1 MVPSLSSRM
10 LVDLMV
16 PWPVGYMPGR
26 AVLPVDA
33 CASPRAAPSSSLT
46 LVVQSNGLKQLTDHN
61 VQEEQ
66 GLSLRR
72 FGTVETIVEVAI
84 IGEVIVDEEILLLG
98 VA

>member
-1 MVPSLSSRM
+1 
-10 LVDLMV
+10 
-16 PWPVGYMPGR
+16 
-26 AVLPVDA
+26 
-33 CASPRAAPSSSLT
+33 
-46 LVVQSNGLKQLTDHN
+46 

-72 FGTVETIVEVAI
+72 FGIVETIVEVAI